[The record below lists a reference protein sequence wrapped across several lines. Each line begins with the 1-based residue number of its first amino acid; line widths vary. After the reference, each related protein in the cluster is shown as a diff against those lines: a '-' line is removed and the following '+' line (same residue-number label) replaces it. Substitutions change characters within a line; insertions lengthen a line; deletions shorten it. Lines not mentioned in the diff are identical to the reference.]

1 MNQRV
6 HQSRPRIRRGHMA
19 ALLKPQLRGRERGSA
34 TVEAVIGV
42 PAFLLLIGLL
52 IVGGR
57 VAIAHQ
63 IVQSAASDAARAAS
77 IARTQA
83 AARTDATT
91 AAQHSLANQ
100 QLDCLTTTVTL
111 DTTGFATPVGTPAQ
125 IRATVACALDLSNL
139 GIPGLPASLP
149 IVETM
154 SSPLDTYRAR

>member
-1 MNQRV
+1 MIQRV
-6 HQSRPRIRRGHMA
+6 QEFLVRIRRSDVTR
-19 ALLKPQLRGRERGSA
+19 LVKPQLPDCERGSA

-42 PAFLLLIGLL
+42 PAFLLLLGLL

-63 IVQSAASDAARAAS
+63 VVQSAASDAARAAS
-77 IARTQA
+77 IARTQT

-91 AAQHSLANQ
+91 AAQQSLANQ

-111 DTTGFATPVGTPAQ
+111 DTTGFTTTVGTPAQ
-125 IRATVACALDLSNL
+125 VRATVACDLNLSNL

-149 IVETM
+149 ITETM
-154 SSPLDTYRAR
+154 SSPLDTYRGR

>member
-1 MNQRV
+1 MIQRV
-6 HQSRPRIRRGHMA
+6 HEFLLRVRRRVVSK
-19 ALLKPQLRGRERGSA
+19 LVKPKLRDSDRGSA

-42 PAFLLLIGLL
+42 PAFLLLLGLL

-63 IVQSAASDAARAAS
+63 VVQSAASDAVRAAS

-83 AARTDATT
+83 AARTDATA
-91 AAQHSLANQ
+91 AAQQSLANQ

-111 DTTGFATPVGTPAQ
+111 DTTGFAAPVGTPAQ
-125 IRATVACALDLSNL
+125 VRATVACDLNLSNL

-149 IVETM
+149 ITETM
-154 SSPLDTYRAR
+154 SSPLDTYRGR

>member
-1 MNQRV
+1 MPRV
-6 HQSRPRIRRGHMA
+6 QEFRMRVRRCDVSRP
-19 ALLKPQLRGRERGSA
+19 LKPKLRDRERGSA
-34 TVEAVIGV
+34 SVEAVIGV
-42 PAFLLLIGLL
+42 PVFLLLMGLL

-63 IVQSAASDAARAAS
+63 VVQSAASAAARAAS

-91 AAQHSLANQ
+91 AAQQSLANQ

-111 DTTGFATPVGTPAQ
+111 DTAGFTTAVGTPAQ
-125 IRATVACALDLSNL
+125 VRATVACDLDLSNL

-149 IVETM
+149 ITETM
-154 SSPLDTYRAR
+154 SSPLDTYRGR

>member
-1 MNQRV
+1 MRV
-6 HQSRPRIRRGHMA
+6 RRWDVSTP
-19 ALLKPQLRGRERGSA
+19 LKPQLRDRDRGSA

-42 PAFLLLIGLL
+42 PVFLLLMGLL
-52 IVGGR
+52 ILGGR

-63 IVQSAASDAARAAS
+63 VVQSAASDAARAAS

-91 AAQHSLANQ
+91 AAQQSLANR

-111 DTTGFATPVGTPAQ
+111 DTTGFTTTVGTPAQ
-125 IRATVACALDLSNL
+125 VRATVACDLNLSNL

-149 IVETM
+149 ITETM
-154 SSPLDTYRAR
+154 FSPLDTYRGR